1 MIVECISVPLQGVLE
16 FPLPTPYLP
25 TNFLNSVGLR
35 YEAAAVRE
43 CILAGKTESDV
54 APLDQSQIIADI
66 MESGLQTL
74 GVKY

>member
-1 MIVECISVPLQGVLE
+1 MNLECVSEPLQGVLE
-16 FPLPTPYLP
+16 FSLPTPYLP
-25 TNFLNSVGLR
+25 TNFPNSVGLR

-54 APLDQSQIIADI
+54 APLDQSQIISDI
-66 MESGLQTL
+66 MESGVQTL